1 MSLAC
6 FCMSAGQSL
15 FVCEKSEN
23 VKKLDKNEVLQQG
36 TVCKCTHR
44 SIVHVCPTKLDYIMD
59 ILHKNRELSF
69 CCAGSAYGI

>member
-23 VKKLDKNEVLQQG
+23 VKKLDKNEQMTMFGYRLILESDCRRAITFCKRLQ
-36 TVCKCTHR
+36 KSDKKFR
-44 SIVHVCPTKLDYIMD
+44 SYV
-59 ILHKNRELSF
+59 N
-69 CCAGSAYGI
+69 